1 MIPRKHIEKGHLTQ
15 FYILPTEL
23 KIWTNDTHNRK
34 KHFTD
39 NNIFQTLL
47 GNISK

>member
-34 KHFTD
+34 K
-39 NNIFQTLL
+39 I
-47 GNISK
+47 ISLIIISSKH